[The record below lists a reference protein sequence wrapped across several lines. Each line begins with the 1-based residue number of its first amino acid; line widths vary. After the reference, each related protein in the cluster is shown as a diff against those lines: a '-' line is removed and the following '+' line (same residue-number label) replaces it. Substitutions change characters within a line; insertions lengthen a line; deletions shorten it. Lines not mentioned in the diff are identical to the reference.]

1 MCALPIF
8 NKNNSN
14 NRGNNHSNNTKSFK
28 QQKHRVDK
36 PKEVPI
42 NHSIKG
48 PLFDKSKLTPVWKI
62 NRKIGPGLINGQNTC
77 FLNSVLECLTYTPP
91 LAQYLLKEE
100 HKKSCRMTGY
110 CALCSMELHT
120 RRCFKDPKS
129 FVNGAAILPG
139 YFTSNL
145 KALSKTL
152 RLGRQ
157 EDAHEFYMFLLSAFQ
172 KSSIAGLGKL
182 PPKVEETALIYQ
194 IFGGKL
200 RSQLKCFGCKA
211 TSNNFEACLDLS
223 VDLSNADTVEKTLD
237 NYIKVDRIEGYRCDS
252 CKQIVKAGKQMT
264 INEAPMMLTVHL
276 KRFAFDLQR
285 GYMRKIGTAVK
296 YNETLDIAP
305 YMSKDKRVSEASY
318 NLYAVLVHLGYGCDS
333 GHYYAYVKAP
343 NGQWYRMDDEDV
355 QAVSL
360 KEVLSQNAYMLFYQ
374 QDNLVVADQPVKK
387 QQQISEPPVVMQPPP
402 PVAAKKVLVDPS
414 LPKKEKKK
422 VVMEPEI
429 KADHP
434 DLWVMQSSD
443 KPCRSLRGNL
453 SPPTYGAAVSDPSSW
468 ESTSTAEFKRK
479 QKLRRRRVFKK
490 NLESRKRPWSVGTL

>member
-1 MCALPIF
+1 
-8 NKNNSN
+8 
-14 NRGNNHSNNTKSFK
+14 
-28 QQKHRVDK
+28 
-36 PKEVPI
+36 
-42 NHSIKG
+42 
-48 PLFDKSKLTPVWKI
+48 
-62 NRKIGPGLINGQNTC
+62 
-77 FLNSVLECLTYTPP
+77 
-91 LAQYLLKEE
+91 
-100 HKKSCRMTGY
+100 
-110 CALCSMELHT
+110 
-120 RRCFKDPKS
+120 
-129 FVNGAAILPG
+129 
-139 YFTSNL
+139 
-145 KALSKTL
+145 
-152 RLGRQ
+152 
-157 EDAHEFYMFLLSAFQ
+157 
-172 KSSIAGLGKL
+172 
-182 PPKVEETALIYQ
+182 
-194 IFGGKL
+194 
-200 RSQLKCFGCKA
+200 
-211 TSNNFEACLDLS
+211 
-223 VDLSNADTVEKTLD
+223 
-237 NYIKVDRIEGYRCDS
+237 
-252 CKQIVKAGKQMT
+252 MT
-264 INEAPMMLTVHL
+264 INEPPMMLTVHL

-285 GYMRKIGTAVK
+285 GYMRKIGTTVK

-318 NLYAVLVHLGYGCDS
+318 SLYAVLVHLGYGCDS

-374 QDNLVVADQPVKK
+374 QDNLVVADNQPVKK
-387 QQQISEPPVVMQPPP
+387 QQQHISEPVVVMQPPP

-414 LPKKEKKK
+414 LPKKDKKK

-468 ESTSTAEFKRK
+468 ESTSTTEFKRK